1 MPPLEVAAENLLKA
15 VRTAPKGSAQGVM
28 GWRYEH
34 LSFLLPPDRTVARG
48 RQAAVLSMGQD
59 LVAGKASPEVLDLL
73 ACGRCFALRKNV
85 DGSKIRPIMVGD
97 VVRRWITRA
106 VLLEKG
112 EPIEKHLGVR
122 QYAVHIADGCARLYH
137 MVWTALQ
144 LDKSAVFLRLD
155 AQNAFNTADR
165 QQIMD
170 EVYTHFPEIYT
181 FLMFFYGSRTPTFF
195 QKDTGETKVIFSEEG
210 VQQGDVMGP
219 TLFCIGLKP
228 VLDRL
233 SERLREQHRSKSTFI
248 GTFMDDVGL
257 IFPSGGLSR
266 AWAAA
271 EEEFRSFNLKLNL
284 GKDKSLAFS
293 PAWVE
298 TERYPETSPA
308 GLELLKDR
316 FKLGGGAIGKWE
328 YEKKYFEEVRD
339 EAVGL
344 AFKVANYRDPQEG
357 WLLFRFCVLPKLG
370 FLLRL
375 MTDAIP
381 TSMWQAAD
389 DMLLKKCTQGLGIA
403 ENEWTLHQTVQASLP
418 LSQGGLGIHR
428 YSLMQKCALVGCY
441 ASCLA
446 DVLKRL
452 LVQGY
457 ANNPDEMS
465 EKVSREGWSQK
476 AQETFYRL

>member
-1 MPPLEVAAENLLKA
+1 
-15 VRTAPKGSAQGVM
+15 
-28 GWRYEH
+28 
-34 LSFLLPPDRTVARG
+34 
-48 RQAAVLSMGQD
+48 
-59 LVAGKASPEVLDLL
+59 
-73 ACGRCFALRKNV
+73 
-85 DGSKIRPIMVGD
+85 
-97 VVRRWITRA
+97 
-106 VLLEKG
+106 
-112 EPIEKHLGVR
+112 
-122 QYAVHIADGCARLYH
+122 
-137 MVWTALQ
+137 
-144 LDKSAVFLRLD
+144 
-155 AQNAFNTADR
+155 
-165 QQIMD
+165 
-170 EVYTHFPEIYT
+170 
-181 FLMFFYGSRTPTFF
+181 
-195 QKDTGETKVIFSEEG
+195 
-210 VQQGDVMGP
+210 
-219 TLFCIGLKP
+219 
-228 VLDRL
+228 
-233 SERLREQHRSKSTFI
+233 
-248 GTFMDDVGL
+248 MDDVGL

-271 EEEFRSFNLKLNL
+271 EEEFCSFNLKLNL

-298 TERYPETSPA
+298 TERCLETSPA
-308 GLELLKDR
+308 GLELSKDG

-328 YEKKYFEEVRD
+328 YEKKHFEEVRD

-344 AFKVANYRDPQEG
+344 ASKVANYRDPQG
-357 WLLFRFCVLPKLG
+357 RWLLFRFCVLPKLG

-375 MTDAIP
+375 MADAIP

-389 DMLLKKCTQGLGIA
+389 DMLLKKCTRGLGIA

-457 ANNPDEMS
+457 ANNSDEMW

-476 AQETFYRL
+476 AQEAFYRLQNDHQDAVSGAPERSLLKASWRDCIEAWRGERAKGVQGRLYDTLQAATRKRLLESCQTVAVPR